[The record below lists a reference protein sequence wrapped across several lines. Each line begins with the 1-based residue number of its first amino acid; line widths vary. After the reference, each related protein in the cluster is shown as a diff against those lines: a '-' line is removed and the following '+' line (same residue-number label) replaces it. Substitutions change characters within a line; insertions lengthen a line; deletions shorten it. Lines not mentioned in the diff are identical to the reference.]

1 MSVKIVKEWMEEMH
15 TLQELLASILAEEGI
30 VLDGSVEIVDHE
42 LEDRLNLLFCVAS
55 VDGKGSVLEKG
66 K

>member
-1 MSVKIVKEWMEEMH
+1 MSVRIVGEWMEERQ

-30 VLDGSVEIVDHE
+30 VLDGSVEVVDHE

-55 VDGKGSVLEKG
+55 VDGKRSVLGKG
-66 K
+66 Q